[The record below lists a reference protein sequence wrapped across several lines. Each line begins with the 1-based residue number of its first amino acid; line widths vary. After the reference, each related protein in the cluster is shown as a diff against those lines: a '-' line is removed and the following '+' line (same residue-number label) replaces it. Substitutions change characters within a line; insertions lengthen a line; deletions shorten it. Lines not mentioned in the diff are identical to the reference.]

1 LITLIIAEPQIMFF
15 MIFLLYTLSG
25 PLLWC
30 LGTNKRRRE
39 RRGQLAEAKT

>member
-1 LITLIIAEPQIMFF
+1 MFF

-30 LGTNKRRRE
+30 LTTNKRQRE
-39 RRGQLAEAKT
+39 KRGEMAEAKP